1 MALCKPGFSLCKV
14 SSLLFTNAHHQGVLI
29 TPTAKLDPNAL
40 ATSASRWMFARTTR
54 TATTESQTS
63 VTLKTLR
70 TPLASIVRAENA
82 NQVNSS
88 SFCSRYLHSL
98 IQDASLMPIA
108 LVDTLARI
116 TSATILL
123 ARFSS
128 SRSRSEHKPAAPIA
142 QRRELRCHFL
152 ARRTVSTRTECLV
165 PRGPSIMLGRP
176 TSTGARLGLMELL
189 VALRTMPRNP

>member
-1 MALCKPGFSLCKV
+1 M
-14 SSLLFTNAHHQGVLI
+14 I

-40 ATSASRWMFARTTR
+40 AISASRWMFALTTR

-63 VTLKTLR
+63 VTLKTPR
-70 TPLASIVRAENA
+70 TPLASTVRAGNA

-88 SFCSRYLHSL
+88 SFCSRYLHSQ
-98 IQDASLMPIA
+98 IKDASLMPIA

-123 ARFSS
+123 GRFSS

-142 QRRELRCHFL
+142 QRRESRCHFL
-152 ARRTVSTRTECLV
+152 ARRTVSTRTGCLV
-165 PRGPSIMLGRP
+165 PLGRLIMLGRP
-176 TSTGARLGLMELL
+176 TSTGARPGLTELL
-189 VALRTMPRNP
+189 VALRMMPRNP

>member
-1 MALCKPGFSLCKV
+1 MMQRSIQLLATTATQTWHFASQVFLCKL
-14 SSLLFTNAHHQGVLI
+14 SSLLFIKKNKPHQDVLI
-29 TPTAKLDPNAL
+29 TPTAKLDLNAL
-40 ATSASRWMFARTTR
+40 AISASRWMFALTTR

-63 VTLKTLR
+63 VTLRTPL
-70 TPLASIVRAENA
+70 TPLASTVRAENA
-82 NQVNSS
+82 NQVNSLL
-88 SFCSRYLHSL
+88 FCSRYFHSP

-142 QRRELRCHFL
+142 QRRESR
-152 ARRTVSTRTECLV
+152 
-165 PRGPSIMLGRP
+165 
-176 TSTGARLGLMELL
+176 
-189 VALRTMPRNP
+189 

>member
-1 MALCKPGFSLCKV
+1 MMQRSIQPLATTAIQTWNFV
-14 SSLLFTNAHHQGVLI
+14 NQDVLI

-40 ATSASRWMFARTTR
+40 VISVSRWMFARTTR
-54 TATTESQTS
+54 TATTGCQTS
-63 VTLKTLR
+63 VTSKTPR
-70 TPLASIVRAENA
+70 TPLASTVRAENA
-82 NQVNSS
+82 N
-88 SFCSRYLHSL
+88 
-98 IQDASLMPIA
+98 QDASLMPIA

-142 QRRELRCHFL
+142 QRRESRCHFL
-152 ARRTVSTRTECLV
+152 ARRTVSTRTECRV

-176 TSTGARLGLMELL
+176 TSTGAKPGLTELL